1 MESTNPEENQ
11 IDPEADLAL
20 LERARAS
27 LEVDLALDFG
37 PWWYAP
43 LAAAAVGTATLATQA
58 GSRLALVVV
67 VVVCLALAVHDRQRR
82 PVRPRPS
89 ARSATLMLP
98 FVLGAFVLIGLWGTA
113 VSAIGYDD
121 FVPGWALVGWLL
133 TTVLLLG
140 VRSVMKALR
149 ERRTLIR

>member
-1 MESTNPEENQ
+1 
-11 IDPEADLAL
+11 
-20 LERARAS
+20 
-27 LEVDLALDFG
+27 
-37 PWWYAP
+37 
-43 LAAAAVGTATLATQA
+43 
-58 GSRLALVVV
+58 
-67 VVVCLALAVHDRQRR
+67 
-82 PVRPRPS
+82 
-89 ARSATLMLP
+89 MLP